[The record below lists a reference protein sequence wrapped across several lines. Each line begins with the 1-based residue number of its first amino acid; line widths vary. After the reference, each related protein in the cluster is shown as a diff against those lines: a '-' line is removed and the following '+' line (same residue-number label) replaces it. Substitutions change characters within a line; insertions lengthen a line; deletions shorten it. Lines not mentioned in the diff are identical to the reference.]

1 MCVTRGL
8 SVRLWWSLDFRRSVS
23 TVQSSPNPH
32 PQRPAP
38 SKLAP
43 RTLVLTPQLFPPP
56 PSSEANSKWLDAH
69 YDPMANIHTF
79 SACLGES
86 LEPGILGSGEKE
98 ESDNGSVVKPL
109 GF

>member
-1 MCVTRGL
+1 MRQCGAWTWIQTFCTYSSEL
-8 SVRLWWSLDFRRSVS
+8 PKPTPSETSSLKA
-23 TVQSSPNPH
+23 SSPYLGTHSPTLSSS
-32 PQRPAP
+32 P
-38 SKLAP
+38 SK
-43 RTLVLTPQLFPPP
+43 
-56 PSSEANSKWLDAH
+56 EANSKWLDAH

>member
-1 MCVTRGL
+1 MRQ
-8 SVRLWWSLDFRRSVS
+8 WWSLDLDSDVLYLQFTAPQTHTLRDQLP
-23 TVQSSPNPH
+23 QSLRPVPWYSLPNSP
-32 PQRPAP
+32 P
-38 SKLAP
+38 S
-43 RTLVLTPQLFPPP
+43 

-86 LEPGILGSGEKE
+86 LEPRILGSEEKE
-98 ESDNGSVVKPL
+98 ESDNGSVGKPL